1 MQRRLFFFMA
11 LSLAL
16 VIALMGLVTFYAAQE
31 TSVRQVDAQLNT
43 CWELVKGALSEANEE
58 QYPALV
64 RRLGEPAD
72 LRITLI
78 KADGAVLADSASEN
92 ATVPE
97 NHLYRKEVQIAL
109 KGGDGVAQRF
119 SVTERQ
125 QMRYFA
131 RLWNGMVLRV
141 SIPINLLAG
150 YTRGVL
156 MVILSSAVFA
166 VLLSVLCIFLYTR
179 EMLKPLSAWAIWAEQ
194 VIENP
199 MNPPP
204 APAHARSRFA
214 ESIRRLVE
222 RLCGALM
229 ETSHQTDKLE
239 TILSGMNSGLIALS
253 QQRGVLLMNRQ
264 ARKWFNVTQFQPGTD
279 LLVLTQ
285 QSALSQLLIGQGE
298 VQLNLRGQSIAARW
312 MPVDEGNELWGL
324 IWLED
329 VTEKLGSEI
338 MRREFVS
345 NVSHEMRTPLAAIQ
359 GATDSLRAPDTL
371 PEERQ
376 RLLDMIEHEVNWLS
390 DLMRDLLT
398 LSRVESMYKDFEREK
413 LSLKDVVQDVVRVS
427 GKIAEDRGVT
437 IDARDIADIN
447 VSANYARL
455 RQLISNLVDN
465 AVKYNVPGGS
475 VVVRAWAQEGMLHV
489 SVWDSGIGIPK
500 DKQVRVFERFYRA
513 DDSHSRTT
521 QGTGLGLSIVK
532 HIVRLYNG
540 TVELTSSPGSTEFK
554 LHLPIVEKE

>member
-1 MQRRLFFFMA
+1 
-11 LSLAL
+11 
-16 VIALMGLVTFYAAQE
+16 
-31 TSVRQVDAQLNT
+31 
-43 CWELVKGALSEANEE
+43 
-58 QYPALV
+58 
-64 RRLGEPAD
+64 
-72 LRITLI
+72 
-78 KADGAVLADSASEN
+78 
-92 ATVPE
+92 
-97 NHLYRKEVQIAL
+97 
-109 KGGDGVAQRF
+109 
-119 SVTERQ
+119 
-125 QMRYFA
+125 
-131 RLWNGMVLRV
+131 
-141 SIPINLLAG
+141 
-150 YTRGVL
+150 
-156 MVILSSAVFA
+156 
-166 VLLSVLCIFLYTR
+166 VLCIFLYTR